1 MPVTESSPQKHVAV
15 LAFSS
20 SSHPLILMNLV
31 RKLAQAAPNVQFSFL
46 NTAKSNLSLFSTT
59 AKPDVPHNIKAYD
72 VADGVPAGHVLSRNP
87 LEAVNFFLKASP
99 ENFKRGIDVAV
110 AETGKR
116 ISCLISDAFLT
127 FAADVSEDIHV
138 PWIPVWLPLPFSL
151 SAHVYTHLIRQKV
164 GSGLK
169 DATLEFIPGF
179 SSIRVLDLPGEVI
192 PENIEE
198 ESLFSRTLSQIGL
211 VLPRASAVVLNS
223 YDELNPPL
231 INRDLKLKFRNVF
244 NVGFFTQLSGG
255 SGSDLTGCIS
265 WLDEQK
271 ERSVAYVSFGTAASP
286 PHNELIAIAEA
297 LEVSGIP
304 FLWSLKDDL
313 KELLPKGFLEKTGKR
328 GKIVAWAP
336 QVQVLAHASIAVFVT
351 HGGSNSVCESI
362 SYGVPMICRPFFG
375 DHHMNSRIVEKLWG
389 IGVNV
394 EGGILTK
401 NGLLKS
407 LELVLGHGEG
417 KEMRDKA
424 QALKHTVQE
433 AASPNGSAAHDF
445 SSLVEVI
452 SVS

>member
-1 MPVTESSPQKHVAV
+1 M
-15 LAFSS
+15 
-20 SSHPLILMNLV
+20 
-31 RKLAQAAPNVQFSFL
+31 
-46 NTAKSNLSLFSTT
+46 
-59 AKPDVPHNIKAYD
+59 
-72 VADGVPAGHVLSRNP
+72 
-87 LEAVNFFLKASP
+87 
-99 ENFKRGIDVAV
+99 
-110 AETGKR
+110 
-116 ISCLISDAFLT
+116 
-127 FAADVSEDIHV
+127 
-138 PWIPVWLPLPFSL
+138 
-151 SAHVYTHLIRQKV
+151 
-164 GSGLK
+164 
-169 DATLEFIPGF
+169 
-179 SSIRVLDLPGEVI
+179 
-192 PENIEE
+192 
-198 ESLFSRTLSQIGL
+198 
-211 VLPRASAVVLNS
+211 LPRASAVVLNS

-351 HGGSNSVCESI
+351 HSGSNSVCESI

-375 DHHMNSRIVEKLWG
+375 DHHMNSRIVEKVWG

-445 SSLVEVI
+445 SSLVELI